1 MNHSELS
8 IKNSAEDA
16 IIASETYVPCC
27 DDPANKVWQSNR
39 LRSKADG
46 TNGVTGVERAQAA
59 AIDDIRPTWA
69 VEVGSGARQPDLGL
83 WLLRRSAKRSSQWER
98 LLGVSRR
105 GARAPHFGLKY
116 SSSPVKRVYDII
128 GSLFFLVLLLPLFIL
143 VAIFIK
149 LDSPGAIFFRHYRI
163 GKDGKHFLL
172 WKFRSMRTDV
182 PEYEAS
188 PRSGVDDRL
197 TRVGRLIRRLSVDE
211 MPQLVNVLK
220 GDMSLVGP
228 RPEMPFIVARYY
240 SAHRERLV
248 ARPGI
253 TGLWQISPA
262 RAFPIHENLQYDLHY
277 IRNQN
282 LFLDCAIILRTVTAV
297 FRGVGAV

>member
-1 MNHSELS
+1 M
-8 IKNSAEDA
+8 NSAEDA
-16 IIASETYVPCC
+16 IIASETYVPYC
-27 DDPANKVWQSNR
+27 DAPAKTRQSNM
-39 LRSKADG
+39 LRRNGGGA
-46 TNGVTGVERAQAA
+46 NGVTGVECSQAA
-59 AIDDIRPTWA
+59 ASDDIRGA
-69 VEVGSGARQPDLGL
+69 RRIEVQSGARQPDLGL
-83 WLLRRSAKRSSQWER
+83 WLLRRSMKRSGQWER
-98 LLGVSRR
+98 LLRGSPR
-105 GARAPHFGLKY
+105 GARTPHFGLKY
-116 SSSPVKRVYDII
+116 SSSLVKRAYDVI
-128 GSLFFLVLLLPLFIL
+128 GSLVFLVLLLPLFIV
-143 VAIFIK
+143 VAIVVK
-149 LDSPGAIFFRHYRI
+149 LDSPGPIFFRHYRI

-182 PEYEAS
+182 SEYEVS
-188 PRSGVDDRL
+188 PRSVVDDRL

-211 MPQLVNVLK
+211 LPQLVNVLK

-228 RPEMPFIVARYY
+228 RPEMPFIVARYHK
-240 SAHRERLV
+240 AHRERLV

-282 LFLDCAIILRTVTAV
+282 LFLDCAIILRTITAV